1 MIPGDRNLIS
11 DDQRKAIIEEKFLFL
26 YGSKPSIWV
35 QAPGRVDLMG
45 SHTDYNLGFVLI
57 QAIEHNT
64 WIAARPREDG
74 KVRIASL
81 NLDGVAE
88 FDLRNIQ
95 HAQKVTW
102 SNYVRGV
109 ADVLQKENFILRGF
123 DGLIHSTIPFG
134 SGLSS
139 SAALEVATTVVFESL
154 ADWRMD
160 PLQKALLSQRAE
172 NEFVGMTCGVM
183 DQYSSAMGKAGCVLL
198 LDCRTN
204 TSEIIPV
211 APGLQVMIC
220 DTRAERNLTGSEYP
234 ERRAQCEEGVRILS
248 SFYPDIRSL
257 RDATLE
263 KLKAHQSDID
273 PVVYKRCYFVI
284 EENQRVLDM
293 AAALASGD
301 HQKAGRLAIE
311 SFRGARDL
319 FEIVTKEMI
328 IMFDAIM
335 GAPGIFGTR
344 GAGGGFGGCLVAFV
358 QSDCIDSFTK
368 YVTQQYTRNAGIQA
382 EVYPVQSAAGASVLT
397 IE

>member
-1 MIPGDRNLIS
+1 MTS
-11 DDQRKAIIEEKFLFL
+11 DDQRKALIEEKFIFL
-26 YGSKPSIWV
+26 YGSKPSVWV

-57 QAIEHNT
+57 QAIDHNT
-64 WIAARPREDG
+64 WIAARPRDDG
-74 KVRIASL
+74 KIRIASL
-81 NLDGVAE
+81 NREGMAE
-88 FDLRNIQ
+88 FELDNIE
-95 HAQKVTW
+95 HAQSVTW

-109 ADVLQKENFILRGF
+109 ADVLQKENYALRGF
-123 DGLIHSTIPFG
+123 DGLVHSTIPFG

-139 SAALEVATTVVFESL
+139 SAALEVATAVLFEKI
-154 ADWRMD
+154 ADWQIP
-160 PLQKALLSQRAE
+160 PLYKALLSQRAE

-183 DQYSSAMGKAGCVLL
+183 DQYSSAMGKEGCVLL

-248 SFYPDIRSL
+248 SYYPEIHSL

-263 KLKAHQSDID
+263 KLKAHQADIA

-293 AAALASGD
+293 ATALASGD
-301 HQKAGRLAIE
+301 HRKAGRLAVA
-311 SFRGARDL
+311 SFQGARDL
-319 FEIVTKEMI
+319 FEIVTKEMTC
-328 IMFDAIM
+328 MFDAIM
-335 GAPGIFGTR
+335 GAPGVLGTR

-358 QSDCIDSFTK
+358 QSEYIDPFTE
-368 YVTQQYTRNAGIQA
+368 YVTRQYARKAGIQA
-382 EVYPVQSAAGASVLT
+382 EVYPVQSASGASVL
-397 IE
+397 EFE

>member
-1 MIPGDRNLIS
+1 LIS
-11 DDQRKAIIEEKFLFL
+11 DDQRKALIEEKFLFL
-26 YGSKPSIWV
+26 YGSKPSVWV

-57 QAIEHNT
+57 QAINHNT

-74 KVRIASL
+74 MVRIASF
-81 NLDGVAE
+81 NRDGMAE
-88 FDLRNIQ
+88 FDLSHIE
-95 HAQKVTW
+95 HSKDVTW

-109 ADVLQKENFILRGF
+109 ADVLQKENYVLKGF
-123 DGLIHSTIPFG
+123 DGLVHSTIPFG

-139 SAALEVATTVVFESL
+139 SAALEVATTEVFESL
-154 ADWRMD
+154 AEWQID

-248 SFYPDIRSL
+248 GFYPEVRSL

-263 KLKAHQSDID
+263 MLTTHRADID
-273 PVVYKRCYFVI
+273 PVVFKRCYFVI
-284 EENQRVLDM
+284 EENQRVLDL
-293 AAALASGD
+293 AAALAFGD
-301 HQKAGRLAIE
+301 HQKAGRLAVE
-311 SFRGARDL
+311 SFQGARDL

-328 IMFDAIM
+328 MMFDAIM
-335 GAPGIFGTR
+335 GAPGAFGTR

-358 QSDCIDSFTK
+358 RSDCIDSFTE
-368 YVTQQYTRNAGIQA
+368 YVKQQYDCNAGIQA
-382 EVYPVQSAAGASVLT
+382 EVYPVQSASGASVLA

>member
-1 MIPGDRNLIS
+1 
-11 DDQRKAIIEEKFLFL
+11 
-26 YGSKPSIWV
+26 
-35 QAPGRVDLMG
+35 MG

-109 ADVLQKENFILRGF
+109 ADVLQKENFTLRGF

-248 SFYPDIRSL
+248 SFYPEIRSL

-301 HQKAGRLAIE
+301 HQKAGRLAVE

>member
-1 MIPGDRNLIS
+1 MIS

-88 FDLRNIQ
+88 FDLCNIQ

-109 ADVLQKENFILRGF
+109 ADVLKKENFALRGF

-154 ADWRMD
+154 ADWRID

-198 LDCRTN
+198 LDCRSN
-204 TSEIIPV
+204 SSEIIPV

-220 DTRAERNLTGSEYP
+220 DTRADRNLTGSEYP

-248 SFYPDIRSL
+248 NIYPEIRSL

-263 KLKAHQSDID
+263 KLKTHQSDID

-293 AAALASGD
+293 AGALASGD
-301 HQKAGRLAIE
+301 HRKAGRLAVE
-311 SFRGARDL
+311 SFQGARDL
-319 FEIVTKEMI
+319 FEIVTKEMT

-358 QSDCIDSFTK
+358 QSDCIDSFTRHVK
-368 YVTQQYTRNAGIQA
+368 QQYTLNAGIQA
-382 EVYPVQSAAGASVLT
+382 EVYPVQSAAGASVLS